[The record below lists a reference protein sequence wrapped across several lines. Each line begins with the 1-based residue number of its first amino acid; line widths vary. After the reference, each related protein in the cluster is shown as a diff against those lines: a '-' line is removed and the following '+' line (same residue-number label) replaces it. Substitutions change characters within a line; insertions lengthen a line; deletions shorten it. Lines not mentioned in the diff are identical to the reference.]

1 MTLTT
6 EHLIW
11 IPNRSPCLTFPPL
24 PASPPAPVC
33 APPAGL
39 PGPLCWTSGSPQD
52 ETVCSSGLCSAEVTK
67 RKVVRWFTGKYVC
80 IKIARASQKHQLE
93 IDARMDAVNENDEKT
108 WMKWFGWCFAASL
121 SCDSVCICFPPPDR
135 RVCTCLSRA
144 ILSHSRSCLL
154 ALSCRSSF
162 LICSTCQAESR
173 HCHRYGPTQSDDNL
187 FFRHWVSLSDRNR
200 CGAQWVKT
208 LNNRTVNAQS
218 ATVNL

>member
-67 RKVVRWFTGKYVC
+67 RKVVRWFTGKSHERLKNTNWKLMWGWTQSMKMMKRREWNDSADALLQVC
-80 IKIARASQKHQLE
+80 RVTLC
-93 IDARMDAVNENDEKT
+93 VLV
-108 WMKWFGWCFAASL
+108 F
-121 SCDSVCICFPPPDR
+121 PPDR

-173 HCHRYGPTQSDDNL
+173 HCHRYSSTQSDDNL

>member
-1 MTLTT
+1 MTSTT
-6 EHLIW
+6 EHPLC
-11 IPNRSPCLTFPPL
+11 IPTRSPCLTFPPL
-24 PASPPAPVC
+24 PASPQAPVG
-33 APPAGL
+33 APPAGP

-67 RKVVRWFTGKYVC
+67 RKVLRWFPGKYVC
-80 IKIARASQKHQLE
+80 IKITRAPQKHQLGT
-93 IDARMDAVNENDEKT
+93 DVRMDAVNENGEKT
-108 WMKWFGWCFAASL
+108 TMKWLGWCVAASL
-121 SCDSVCICFPPPDR
+121 CDTVCICFPPLDR

-173 HCHRYGPTQSDDNL
+173 HCHRCSPTQSDDNL
-187 FFRHWVSLSDRNR
+187 FFRHRVSLSDRNH
-200 CGAQWVKT
+200 CSAQWVKM